1 MEGKVSIGKK
11 RKKKKRHS
19 LKPTPKRETGGQS
32 FSQIPK
38 LEQPL
43 APERTGQRRA
53 RLRCAGPWHGAH
65 AQVGTSTPA
74 WEEHEAHIGAGA
86 GPMPPFEQTGR
97 TNCLGPRFKWRW
109 GNTQAE
115 GVSSQK
121 WQRAIALFLCC
132 TQNCTFL

>member
-86 GPMPPFEQTGR
+86 GPMPPLSKQEEQTA
-97 TNCLGPRFKWRW
+97 W
-109 GNTQAE
+109 GL
-115 GVSSQK
+115 VSSGDGETLKLKGSAPRNGSVQ
-121 WQRAIALFLCC
+121 
-132 TQNCTFL
+132 